1 MSKTLLNNV
10 NLFKCHRR
18 DWYNYDFF
26 RDILSEDEMQ
36 KLDSYK
42 IADDK
47 MRFYIGK
54 IMAKVIVSSYLKKD
68 AKNIRFITNQYG
80 KPYLENNNGFLFNI
94 SHSGDWVIAVFA
106 NYEVG
111 VDVQQLCIDKK
122 MDFANIAKHA
132 FHKDEIAYINEAKE
146 AEKHIRF
153 YDIWSVKEAIIK
165 ARGIGFYG
173 NLTEFC
179 VLPIYDDKV
188 FVVDNLQVMK
198 KNLDAKH
205 VLAIAVDCDAPTHI
219 TEHNFNDFRATV

>member
-10 NLFKCHRR
+10 NLFKCHRS
-18 DWYNYDFF
+18 DWYNYDSLK
-26 RDILSEDEMQ
+26 DILSEDELK

-42 IADDK
+42 IKDDK
-47 MRFYIGK
+47 MLFYIGK
-54 IMAKVIVSSYLKKD
+54 IMTKVIVSSYLKKD

-94 SHSGDWVIAVFA
+94 SHSGDWVVATFA

-111 VDVQQLCIDKK
+111 VDVQQLCVDKK

-132 FHKDEIAYINEAKE
+132 FHKDEIAYINEVD

-153 YDIWSVKEAIIK
+153 YDIWGVKEAIIK

-179 VLPIYDDKV
+179 VLPIYDNKA
-188 FVVDNLQVMK
+188 FSIYNLQVIK
-198 KNLDAKH
+198 KSLDEKH
-205 VLAIAVDCDAPTHI
+205 VLAIAVDCDKAPHLV
-219 TEHNFNDFRATV
+219 ENNFSDFQAII